1 VAPEQ
6 QALNLPEG
14 TEDFSP
20 AVEPFAITATVYL
33 PPRPPVPT
41 PSKPARTTPPATGEA
56 IVTPPATTTPT
67 PNVPKPATILTA
79 DERNRMNKELDDM
92 LDKVKRVLDR
102 AGGRN
107 LPTDLAKLASDARTA
122 KEQAEQARE
131 KDLPTAVSFAR
142 RADFL
147 ATDLSARLP

>member
-1 VAPEQ
+1 V
-6 QALNLPEG
+6 LNLPEG

-20 AVEPFAITATVYL
+20 VVEPFAITATISL
-33 PPRPPVPT
+33 PPRPPTPT
-41 PSKPARTTPPATGEA
+41 PSKPARTNPPATGEA
-56 IVTPPATTTPT
+56 IVTTPPATIAPT

-142 RADFL
+142 RAEFL
-147 ATDLSARLP
+147 AKDLSERLP

>member
-1 VAPEQ
+1 
-6 QALNLPEG
+6 
-14 TEDFSP
+14 
-20 AVEPFAITATVYL
+20 
-33 PPRPPVPT
+33 
-41 PSKPARTTPPATGEA
+41 
-56 IVTPPATTTPT
+56 
-67 PNVPKPATILTA
+67 
-79 DERNRMNKELDDM
+79 MNKELDDM

-142 RADFL
+142 RAEFL
-147 ATDLSARLP
+147 AKDLSERLP